1 MADRKMAAN
10 CGKRLRRAAMAALTA
25 FAAASWAGGAAG
37 QALPFGPTEGDGS
50 PVEIEAAESLEWRQD
65 EQLYVAR
72 GDARLRREDV
82 EIRADVLTA
91 SYTEGEDGSVQVERA
106 TATGGVIITAA
117 EGEVTAA
124 SAVYDLVR
132 DVVVLRG
139 DPVVLTSADGTVTAE
154 DTMEYY
160 PGQGLAVARGN
171 AVVER
176 EDQRVEAQVLT
187 GEFEEVDGEQELVRV
202 SASGGVLITTATDIV
217 RADEAT
223 YDVQANVATLSGNVR
238 LTRGANQLNGDFAE
252 VNLDTGLSRLMARPG
267 GAGRVSGLLVPDQ

>member
-1 MADRKMAAN
+1 M
-10 CGKRLRRAAMAALTA
+10 
-25 FAAASWAGGAAG
+25 
-37 QALPFGPTEGDGS
+37 
-50 PVEIEAAESLEWRQD
+50 
-65 EQLYVAR
+65 
-72 GDARLRREDV
+72 
-82 EIRADVLTA
+82 
-91 SYTEGEDGSVQVERA
+91 
-106 TATGGVIITAA
+106 
-117 EGEVTAA
+117 TAA

-139 DPVVLTSADGTVTAE
+139 DPVVLTSTDGTVTAE

-176 EDQRVEAQVLT
+176 EDQRVEAEVLT
-187 GEFEEVDGEQELVRV
+187 GEFEEVDGEQQLARV
-202 SASGGVLITTATDIV
+202 SATGGVLITTATDIV

-223 YDVQANVATLSGNVR
+223 YDVRANVATLSGNVR